1 MVEHKGRF
9 TKGHKKQ
16 GGRQKGSGNKI
27 NMAVAQRLAELGCDP
42 IEGLARMAMD
52 KDTPRELK
60 FRCNAEL
67 AQYVQPKRRA
77 VEVSGPG
84 GDPLS
89 INVSG
94 LDVLKSRIDSL
105 AQRRGA

>member
-1 MVEHKGRF
+1 MVANRGNF
-9 TKGHKKQ
+9 AKGHPKF
-16 GGRQKGSGNKI
+16 GGRQKGSLNKI
-27 NMAVAQRLAELGCDP
+27 NMAVSQRLAELGCDP

-52 KDTPRELK
+52 ENTPIELRY
-60 FRCNAEL
+60 RCNAEL

-77 VEVSGPG
+77 VEISGPG
-84 GDPLS
+84 GTQID